1 MPTTTVRLTAVSET
15 TPITRRAS
23 YGPSSPEV
31 GSRGANTRTK
41 IVDVSLDL
49 FGRVG
54 FFNTSV
60 DAIAKEADISRAT
73 LYQYFPGKDEIFLEL
88 LDVCGRA
95 LFRVARRIGPLGPTK
110 VGFDNLNWWL
120 GEWSWVF
127 DRYSTMF
134 VQWTSVA
141 MADTSVRPQIDSFM
155 SGYTRMV
162 TARLEQ
168 SELHGIEPR
177 VAAMAMIAIVHRMN
191 LFLATDRTYGRD
203 TQAVVD
209 SLSVYLQL
217 LLFPDTPSSV
227 LNSIP
232 LETPPENPVINVPP
246 LPSIAGL
253 SMDDRTANLSKRAV
267 NTVRTLVDAGAK
279 QFQLKGYHRTS
290 VDDIVEEAGLARG
303 TFYKYFSEKQD
314 LLVTVSIEGIRHA
327 LEHAERLSKID
338 LTDPDTTELRAWISS
353 FTGFMTRFSGSIGA
367 WTEKTTD
374 NDIVTQLGIC
384 GQAAMDSAMVA
395 DLVTR
400 KRDYHFDPVI
410 AAIIFRSLVTRVPQ
424 AAQELSPPLS
434 EDEIADLVIDCVG
447 RGFFSHLT

>member
-1 MPTTTVRLTAVSET
+1 MSDA

-31 GSRGANTRTK
+31 GSRGANTRSK
-41 IVDVSLDL
+41 IVEVSLDL
-49 FGRVG
+49 FGRLG

-141 MADTSVRPQIDSFM
+141 MSDTSVRPQIDTFM
-155 SGYTRMV
+155 SAYTKLV
-162 TARLEQ
+162 TDRLERSDLQ
-168 SELHGIEPR
+168 GIEPR
-177 VAAMAMIAIVHRMN
+177 VAAMAMIAIVHRIN

-217 LLFPDTPSSV
+217 LLFPETPSSV

-232 LETPPENPVINVPP
+232 LETPPEDVVIEVPP
-246 LPSIAGL
+246 LPSTVGL
-253 SMDDRTANLSKRAV
+253 SVEDRTANLSKRAI

-314 LLVTVSIEGIRHA
+314 LLVAISIEAADLAID
-327 LEHAERLSKID
+327 HAERLSKIN
-338 LTDPDTTELRAWISS
+338 LTDPDTTELRAWIRSLDD
-353 FTGFMTRFSGSIGA
+353 FMRRYSGSIGA
-367 WTEKTTD
+367 WNEQTTD
-374 NDIVTQLGIC
+374 NDIVGQLGVC
-384 GQAAMDSAMVA
+384 GQAAMDAAMVA
-395 DLVTR
+395 DLVATR
-400 KRDYHFDPVI
+400 RDYPFDPVV
-410 AAIIFRSLVTRVPQ
+410 AAIIFRSLVARIPQ
-424 AAQELSPPLS
+424 AAREQSPPLS
-434 EDEIADLVIDCVG
+434 EDETADLLIACIR
-447 RGFFSHLT
+447 RGFFSHLA

>member
-1 MPTTTVRLTAVSET
+1 
-15 TPITRRAS
+15 
-23 YGPSSPEV
+23 V

-41 IVDVSLDL
+41 IVDVSLEL

-60 DAIAKEADISRAT
+60 DAIAKEAGTSRAT

-141 MADTSVRPQIDSFM
+141 MADTSVRPQIDTFM

-168 SELHGIEPR
+168 SELAFIEPR
-177 VAAMAMIAIVHRMN
+177 VAAMAMIAIVHRIN
-191 LFLATDRTYGRD
+191 LFLATNRTYGRSA
-203 TQAVVD
+203 QAVVD

-217 LLFPDTPSSV
+217 LLFPDTPTAV

-232 LETPPENPVINVPP
+232 LQTPPEDPVIEVPP
-246 LPSIAGL
+246 LPSTAGL
-253 SMDDRTANLSKRAV
+253 STEDRTANLRKRAV
-267 NTVRTLVDAGAK
+267 NTVRALVDAGAK
-279 QFQLKGYHRTS
+279 QFQLKGYPGTS
-290 VDDIVEEAGLARG
+290 VDDIVEQAGLARG
-303 TFYKYFSEKQD
+303 TFYKYFSDKQD
-314 LLVTVSIEGIRHA
+314 LLVAISIEGTSEAI
-327 LEHAERLSKID
+327 EHAERLSRIN
-338 LTDPDTTELRAWISS
+338 LTDPDTTELRGWISS
-353 FTGFMTRFSGSIGA
+353 FSAFMTRYSGCIGA
-367 WTEKTTD
+367 WTEKTTND
-374 NDIVTQLGIC
+374 DIVTQLGIC

-395 DLVTR
+395 DLITR
-400 KRDYHFDPVI
+400 KRDYPFDPVV
-410 AAIIFRSLVTRVPQ
+410 AAIIFRSLVSRIP
-424 AAQELSPPLS
+424 AAAREMSPPLS
-434 EDEIADLVIDCVG
+434 DDEIADLLIECIR
-447 RGFFSHLT
+447 RGFFSHLR